1 MQPLTRRHRPDVVS
15 LVAVHTVDQPV
26 DDAWLASL
34 GATAPST
41 DLDFVVVDAATADG
55 GSSPRIT
62 SGGVRVVRSDRKGL
76 AVARNTGATAAT
88 GATVVFLATGAAP
101 REGWLDIAL
110 TVLRDDGSVACVA
123 PVVGEEGSPRISFAG
138 MPAEMVDAGL
148 RAPGDD
154 DAERP
159 PDSDVLHP
167 PTEAMIVRAPVFDA
181 LGGFDE
187 RYDRFG
193 EEVDLGWR
201 LWLLGHRVRRCT
213 GSVVDV
219 TGVPAPAVTA
229 PQRRFLAERNALC
242 TIYKYYDEA
251 NLAAALPAAMA
262 LATARADG
270 DVDLLAAAGRAVAS
284 FVDALPQLAPDRER
298 LQDERRRTD
307 QEILRLFGDPLAP
320 DGAPAGALEAVAVAF
335 GLRDRF
341 GSRRRIAVVTADS
354 LTAKM
359 AGPAI
364 RAWEIS
370 TALAAEH
377 DVRLASTSRCEISS
391 PHFEAS
397 LAGEARLRELM
408 DWCEVFVVQGWVL
421 HGRPHLRSSAKVVVV
436 DIYDPLHLE
445 QLELAR
451 SEGDAVRRGTVRQ
464 ATAALNEQL
473 ARGDYFVCASPKQ
486 RDFWLGQMAGLGRLN
501 PLTYD
506 EDETLE
512 TLIGIV
518 PFGLRDEPP
527 VHSRSVLKGVVP
539 GINADDEVILWGGG
553 IYNWLDPVTLV
564 RAVDRLRSRRPAVRL
579 YFLGLRHPN
588 PEVLEMRM
596 AVETRAL
603 SDRLGLTGT
612 HVFFNDGWVAYDDRH
627 NYLLEADVGV
637 STHLDHLE
645 TSYSFRTRILDYL
658 WAALPIVA
666 TAGDAFAELIDGETL
681 GLTVPPGDV
690 DALEEALFRVLDDA
704 EFSAVCRKNLAVVRS
719 RFAWSAVLA
728 PLVEFCRA
736 PRRAPDL
743 VDPEM
748 AAALGAAT
756 VAVDPRQKG
765 MRGDVAIAAAY
776 LREGGLQMVARKA
789 RSRIGHRLAGRR

>member
-1 MQPLTRRHRPDVVS
+1 MTRRHRPGVVS
-15 LVAVHTVDQPV
+15 VVAVHTVDEPV
-26 DDAWLASL
+26 GDAWLSSL
-34 GATAPST
+34 AAAAPSL
-41 DLDFVVVDAATADG
+41 DLEVVVVDAATAAG
-55 GSSPRIT
+55 GSRPRLEGDGI
-62 SGGVRVVRSDRKGL
+62 RIVRSDRRGL

-88 GATVVFLATGAAP
+88 GDVVVFLATGAAP
-101 REGWLDIAL
+101 DEGWLDAAL
-110 TVLRDDGSVACVA
+110 AMLRHDGSVACVA
-123 PVVGEEGSPRISFAG
+123 PVLGDGRGHGVSFTG
-138 MPAEMVDAGL
+138 LPASAD
-148 RAPGDD
+148 GDSTPTAD
-154 DAERP
+154 T
-159 PDSDVLHP
+159 DVLHP
-167 PTEAMIVRAPVFDA
+167 AAEAMVVRAPVFDA

-187 RYDRFG
+187 RYERFG

-201 LWLLGHRVRRCT
+201 LWLLGHRVRRCIA
-213 GSVVDV
+213 SVVDITTV
-219 TGVPAPAVTA
+219 TQSAMTA
-229 PQRRFLAERNALC
+229 AECRFLAERNALC
-242 TIYKYYDEA
+242 TIYKHYEQP
-251 NLAAALPAAMA
+251 NLVAALPAAMA
-262 LATARADG
+262 LAAARAG
-270 DVDLLAAAGRAVAS
+270 DDEDLQAAACRAVAA
-284 FVDALPQLAPDRER
+284 FVDALPQLHPERRR
-298 LQDERRRTD
+298 LQDDRRRTD

-320 DGAPAGALEAVAVAF
+320 DGAPAGALEAVTEAF
-335 GLRDRF
+335 GLRDRL

-377 DVRLASTSRCEISS
+377 DVRLVSTTRCEISS

-397 LAGEARLRELM
+397 RAGEADLRELM

-421 HGRPHLRSSAKVVVV
+421 HGRPHLRSSNKVIVV

-451 SEGDAVRRGTVRQ
+451 SEGDAVRRGTVRE
-464 ATAALNEQL
+464 ATAALNDQL

-506 EDETLE
+506 ENETLE

-518 PFGLRDEPP
+518 PFGVRDEPP
-527 VHSRSVLKGVVP
+527 VHTRHVLKGVVP
-539 GINADDEVILWGGG
+539 GIGADDEVILWGGG
-553 IYNWLDPVTLV
+553 IYNWLDPVTVV
-564 RAVDRLRSRRPAVRL
+564 RAVDRLRARRPNVRL

-596 AVETRAL
+596 AVDTKAL

-612 HVFFNDGWVAYDDRH
+612 HVFFNEGWVAYDDRH

-645 TSYSFRTRILDYL
+645 TAYSFRTRILDYL

-666 TAGDAFAELIDGETL
+666 TGGDAFADLIDGETL

-704 EFSAVCRKNLAVVRS
+704 EFSAVCRKNLSAVRG
-719 RFAWSAVLA
+719 RFAWSEVLR
-728 PLVEFCRA
+728 PLVEFCRE

-756 VAVDPRQKG
+756 VAADPRLKG

-776 LREGGLQMVARKA
+776 LREGGIQMVARRV